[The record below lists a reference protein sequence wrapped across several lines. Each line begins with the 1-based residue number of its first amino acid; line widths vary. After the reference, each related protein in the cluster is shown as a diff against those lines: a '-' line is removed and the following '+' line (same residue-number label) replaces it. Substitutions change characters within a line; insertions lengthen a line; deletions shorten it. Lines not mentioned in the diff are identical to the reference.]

1 MTLSNCGKCPLA
13 IESNKYLKLIKWQNS
28 LENMTK
34 KSYSSIL
41 TMGFATIT
49 LMALVTSIFLLFETT
64 EGDSSSSA
72 FATSQSQQQTQQPP
86 QQDNGT
92 IEIAA
97 GGGNHFAP
105 LTTYAPDRVEVKVGQ
120 AVNWYNPTEVGE
132 PHTVTFVM
140 DNSTMAGVVSPL
152 FVSNTTTF
160 SSSPPNSNN
169 EPIVLPGPNGTN
181 TIIALNA
188 RTFNP
193 VVIDSS
199 DNVKFMNPNANYTMD
214 GTEKY
219 INSGWF
225 LPKGMEQ
232 QFPGAGNTFT
242 MTFEKPGK
250 YNYICILHPW
260 MTGSI
265 TVR

>member
-1 MTLSNCGKCPLA
+1 
-13 IESNKYLKLIKWQNS
+13 
-28 LENMTK
+28 
-34 KSYSSIL
+34 
-41 TMGFATIT
+41 MGFATIT
-49 LMALVTSIFLLFETT
+49 MTVLISSLFLLFETT
-64 EGDSSSSA
+64 GGDSSSSA
-72 FATSQSQQQTQQPP
+72 FATSQSQQQTQQ
-86 QQDNGT
+86 QQGNET
-92 IEIAA
+92 MQIAA
-97 GGGNHFAP
+97 GGGDYSAP
-105 LTTYAPDRVEVKVGQ
+105 FTVYVPDNAEVKVGQ
-120 AVNWYNPTEVGE
+120 AVNWYNPTDVGE

-160 SSSPPNSNN
+160 ASSPPNSNN

-181 TIIALNA
+181 TLIALNA

-193 VVIDSS
+193 VAIDSS
-199 DNVKFMNPNANYTMD
+199 GNVEFMNPNANYTMD

-219 INSGWF
+219 VNSGWF

-242 MTFEKPGK
+242 ITFEKPGT

>member
-1 MTLSNCGKCPLA
+1 
-13 IESNKYLKLIKWQNS
+13 
-28 LENMTK
+28 
-34 KSYSSIL
+34 
-41 TMGFATIT
+41 MGFATIT
-49 LMALVTSIFLLFETT
+49 LMVLVTSIFLLFETT
-64 EGDSSSSA
+64 GGDSSSSA
-72 FATSQSQQQTQQPP
+72 LATSLSQQQTQ

-105 LTTYAPDRVEVKVGQ
+105 LTTYAPDKVEVKVGQ

-140 DNSTMAGVVSPL
+140 DNSTMAGAVSPL

-225 LPKGMEQ
+225 LPNGMEQ
-232 QFPGAGNTFT
+232 QFPGSGNTFT
-242 MTFEKPGK
+242 MLFEKPGT

-265 TVR
+265 TVK

>member
-1 MTLSNCGKCPLA
+1 MT
-13 IESNKYLKLIKWQNS
+13 NKPYL
-28 LENMTK
+28 
-34 KSYSSIL
+34 SIL
-41 TMGFATIT
+41 TIGFATIT
-49 LMALVTSIFLLFETT
+49 MTVLISSLFLLFETT
-64 EGDSSSSA
+64 GGDSSSSA
-72 FATSQSQQQTQQPP
+72 FATSQSLQQTQQ
-86 QQDNGT
+86 QQGNET
-92 IEIAA
+92 MQIAA
-97 GGGNHFAP
+97 GGGDYSAP
-105 LTTYAPDRVEVKVGQ
+105 FTVYVPDNAEVKVGQ
-120 AVNWYNPTEVGE
+120 AVNWYNPTDVGE

-152 FVSNTTTF
+152 FVPNTTTF
-160 SSSPPNSNN
+160 ASSPPNSNN

-181 TIIALNA
+181 TLIALNA

-193 VVIDSS
+193 VAIDSS
-199 DNVKFMNPNANYTMD
+199 GNVEFMNPNANYTMD

-219 INSGWF
+219 VNSGWF

-242 MTFEKPGK
+242 ITFEKPGT

>member
-1 MTLSNCGKCPLA
+1 MT
-13 IESNKYLKLIKWQNS
+13 NKPYL
-28 LENMTK
+28 
-34 KSYSSIL
+34 SIL

-49 LMALVTSIFLLFETT
+49 MTVLISSLFLLFETT
-64 EGDSSSSA
+64 RGDSSSSA
-72 FATSQSQQQTQQPP
+72 FATSQSQQQTQQ
-86 QQDNGT
+86 QQGNET
-92 IEIAA
+92 MQIAA
-97 GGGNHFAP
+97 GGGDYSAP
-105 LTTYAPDRVEVKVGQ
+105 FTVYVPDNAEVKVGQ
-120 AVNWYNPTEVGE
+120 AVNWYNPTDVGE

-160 SSSPPNSNN
+160 ASSPPNSNN
-169 EPIVLPGPNGTN
+169 EPVVLPGPNGTN
-181 TIIALNA
+181 TLIALNA

-193 VVIDSS
+193 VAIDSS
-199 DNVKFMNPNANYTMD
+199 GNVEFMSPNANYTMD

-219 INSGWF
+219 VNSGWF

-242 MTFEKPGK
+242 ITFEKPGT